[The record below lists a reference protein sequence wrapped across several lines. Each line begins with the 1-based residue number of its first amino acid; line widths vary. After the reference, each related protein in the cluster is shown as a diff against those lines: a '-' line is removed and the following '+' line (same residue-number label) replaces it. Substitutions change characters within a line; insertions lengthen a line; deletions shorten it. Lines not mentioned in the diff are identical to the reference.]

1 MYTSLDVDERIKLF
15 SLPEESPGNKMM
27 SQMEV
32 LLNRHR

>member
-15 SLPEESPGNKMM
+15 SLPEERLENKMM

-32 LLNRHR
+32 LLQ